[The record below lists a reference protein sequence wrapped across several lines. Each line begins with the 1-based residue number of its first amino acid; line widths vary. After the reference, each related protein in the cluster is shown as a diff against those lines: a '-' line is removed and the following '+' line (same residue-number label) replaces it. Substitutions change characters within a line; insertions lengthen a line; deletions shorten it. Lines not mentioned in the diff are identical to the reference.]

1 MAGKKTLWPPTGDK
15 AGTGCLIPEK
25 TKNFLLFSIPVG
37 ELDLLPQGP
46 LTATNQN
53 PERTPR
59 GVQENCLNP
68 GILLCKSLACLQSP
82 HSSSLGSQ
90 ITSLA
95 QIPCSSHAGA
105 DRQETE
111 KQNRKNRRRQRT
123 EQRAEGSI
131 LALPA
136 SAQGPPTL

>member
-59 GVQENCLNP
+59 GVQENCVNP
-68 GILLCKSLACLQSP
+68 SILLCKSLACLQSP
-82 HSSSLGSQ
+82 HSSSLRSH

-95 QIPCSSHAGA
+95 EIPCSSHAGT

-111 KQNRKNRRRQRT
+111 KQNRKTEEDNAQNREQKAVSRPSQRLL
-123 EQRAEGSI
+123 RAR
-131 LALPA
+131 LP
-136 SAQGPPTL
+136 